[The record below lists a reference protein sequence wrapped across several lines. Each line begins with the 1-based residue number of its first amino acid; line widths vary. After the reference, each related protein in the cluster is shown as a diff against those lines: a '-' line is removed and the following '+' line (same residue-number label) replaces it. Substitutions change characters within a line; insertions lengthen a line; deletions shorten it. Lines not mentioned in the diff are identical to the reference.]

1 MRFVSILALM
11 ASVMLI
17 VACVGCG
24 EGEQTSAPKAPEPAA
39 RQAPAGASEG
49 TVATDATEAS
59 KVVAKSGD
67 LAVTEG
73 EVDELLAR
81 NRKYS
86 MMMSGGKMPE
96 LTAQQKEQQRRNTIR
111 NLMVSKLLLNDAK
124 SDNLTVTD
132 KEIDEKLG
140 QIFKMY
146 GSKEKFLQSSGLSG
160 TSDESLREQMADTI
174 LREKYIEKEV
184 YSHIPEPTEDEMQKW
199 YDENKSKFST
209 PEMVKVKTITV
220 NIAEGASEADVA
232 KAQERVLSLAE
243 RIKKGEAFDAVAKEA
258 SADRWAPKGGEMG
271 LIRRGQARLGDKFDE
286 AAFSAEVGKL
296 TGPVRATAGFC
307 LLEVTEKQP
316 AKVKT
321 YEEAKDQVKNWVPGL
336 RKFKAMG
343 EFMSKKK
350 SELKIEYVGGEQQPL

>member
-11 ASVMLI
+11 APLMLI
-17 VACVGCG
+17 VAYVGCG
-24 EGEQTSAPKAPEPAA
+24 GGEQTSAPKAPAA
-39 RQAPAGASEG
+39 KQAPAPAAEG
-49 TVATDATEAS
+49 TVAADAN

-67 LAVTEG
+67 WVVTEG

-86 MMMSGGKMPE
+86 MMMSGGKTPE
-96 LTAQQKEQQRRNTIR
+96 LTAQQKKQQRKNTIR
-111 NLMVSKLLLNDAK
+111 NLMVSKLLLNEAK
-124 SDNLTVTD
+124 AANLTVTD

-146 GSKEKFLQSSGLSG
+146 GSKEKFLKASGLSG
-160 TSDESLREQMADTI
+160 TSDESLREQMADSM
-174 LREKYIEKEV
+174 LREKYIQEKV
-184 YSHIPEPTEDEMQKW
+184 YSNIPEPTEDEMQKW

-209 PEMVKVKTITV
+209 PDMVKVKTITV
-220 NIAEGASEADVA
+220 NVAEGASEADVA
-232 KAQERVLSLAE
+232 KAQERILNLAK
-243 RIKKGEAFDAVAKEA
+243 RIKKGEAFDAVAKDA
-258 SADRWAPKGGEMG
+258 SDDRWAPKGGEIG
-271 LIRRGQARLGDKFDE
+271 LIRRGQARLGDKFDG
-286 AAFSAEVGKL
+286 AAFSAEVDKL
-296 TGPVRATAGFC
+296 TGPVRTTAGFC

-321 YEEAKDQVKNWVPGL
+321 YEEAKDQVKNWLPGL

-350 SELKIEYVGGEQQPL
+350 SELKIEYVGEEQQPLQQ

>member
-1 MRFVSILALM
+1 MRFVRILALM

-24 EGEQTSAPKAPEPAA
+24 EGEQTSAPKAPAPAA
-39 RQAPAGASEG
+39 MQAPAGASEG
-49 TVATDATEAS
+49 TVATDAN

-81 NRKYS
+81 NLKYS

-111 NLMVSKLLLNDAK
+111 NLMVSKLLLNEAK
-124 SDNLTVTD
+124 ASGLTVTD
-132 KEIDEKLG
+132 KEIDEKLE
-140 QIFKMY
+140 QIYKMY

-160 TSDESLREQMADTI
+160 TSDESLHEQMADTI
-174 LREKYIEKEV
+174 LREKYIEKDV

-209 PEMVKVKTITV
+209 PETVKVKTITV
-220 NIAEGASEADVA
+220 NVAEGASEADVA
-232 KAQERVLSLAE
+232 KAQERILSLAK

-296 TGPVRATAGFC
+296 TGPVRTTAGFC
-307 LLEVTEKQP
+307 LLEATEKQP

-321 YEEAKDQVKNWVPGL
+321 YEEAKDQVKNWLPGL